1 MNRMYKTDITFN
13 ITYVNE
19 TKIYYIHSFV
29 LNSDFFKIMMTETF
43 AEQNEFSFTI
53 SHPETMNDLIKYL
66 YTGKIDY
73 EDFDEIRYASLY

>member
-1 MNRMYKTDITFN
+1 
-13 ITYVNE
+13 
-19 TKIYYIHSFV
+19 
-29 LNSDFFKIMMTETF
+29 MMTETF

-73 EDFDEIRYASLY
+73 ENFDEIRYASLYEIADFYQFNDLIDFIKIMT